1 MIHVQLIK
9 DSSTALPVDR
19 GCILQEVTV
28 FSSAHLPHSPI
39 CNQESVK
46 NAPLTAVLVS
56 DTLKIS
62 VFLVE
67 ILLLFS
73 IAGSVILSVL
83 KAVFHILVSVFKV
96 NSALHKMVVGYAHL
110 LDFVINASLTIQ
122 ESLLAHTIVPCL
134 LLS

>member
-1 MIHVQLIK
+1 M
-9 DSSTALPVDR
+9 S
-19 GCILQEVTV
+19 
-28 FSSAHLPHSPI
+28 SSAHLPHSPI

-46 NAPLTAVLVS
+46 NVPLTAVLVS

-62 VFLVE
+62 VYLVE
-67 ILLLFS
+67 IPLLFS

-83 KAVFHILVSVFKV
+83 KAVFHILASVFKV